1 MERTKAIVKFFSQEP
16 IENVMVMM
24 KYMPERV
31 IFLGHKDNM
40 ITKQIR
46 DIEQFRD
53 HKYPDVE
60 LEFIEV
66 PKDDLDNII
75 GTLAGIIREYPGIR
89 FALTGGSEMLLIAL
103 GCISARM
110 EVSKLRIDPFTGKEI
125 DVRGSKVITSD
136 YHFNI
141 SIAEDIM
148 LHGGLLTK
156 ETGSISEWK
165 FTDQF
170 REDIRI
176 MWDLCRRYRG
186 DWNKHCG
193 VIDELR
199 KNTPNQREGWS
210 ELYINMRTDHRIRE
224 QVTFPR
230 RYLIDMQLQHVSC
243 LCDNLLDLI
252 ILEPKHHFFPVFFV
266 ILEHANLIQ
275 IPQQTDGI
283 AKLIDV

>member
-89 FALTGGSEMLLIAL
+89 FALTGGSEMLDRAW
-103 GCISARM
+103 
-110 EVSKLRIDPFTGKEI
+110 VYF
-125 DVRGSKVITSD
+125 
-136 YHFNI
+136 
-141 SIAEDIM
+141 
-148 LHGGLLTK
+148 
-156 ETGSISEWK
+156 
-165 FTDQF
+165 
-170 REDIRI
+170 
-176 MWDLCRRYRG
+176 
-186 DWNKHCG
+186 
-193 VIDELR
+193 R
-199 KNTPNQREGWS
+199 KNGS
-210 ELYINMRTDHRIRE
+210 
-224 QVTFPR
+224 
-230 RYLIDMQLQHVSC
+230 
-243 LCDNLLDLI
+243 
-252 ILEPKHHFFPVFFV
+252 
-266 ILEHANLIQ
+266 
-275 IPQQTDGI
+275 QQAAYRSIYRKGN
-283 AKLIDV
+283 

>member
-24 KYMPERV
+24 KYLPERV

-46 DIEQFRD
+46 DIERFRD
-53 HKYPDVE
+53 HKCPDVE
-60 LEFIEV
+60 LEFLEV
-66 PKDDLDNII
+66 PKDDLDSII

-89 FALTGGSEMLLIAL
+89 FGLTGGSEMLLIAL

-125 DVRGSKVITSD
+125 DIRGSRVITSD

-141 SIAEDIM
+141 SIAEDIL

-156 ETGSISEWK
+156 ETGSVSEWK

-193 VIDELR
+193 IIDELR
-199 KNTPNQREGWS
+199 KNTPNQREGWE
-210 ELYINMRTDHRIRE
+210 ELYVN
-224 QVTFPR
+224 
-230 RYLIDMQLQHVSC
+230 QLGDA
-243 LCDNLLDLI
+243 LRLLRDLYEI
-252 ILEPKHHFFPVFFV
+252 GMVKDYE
-266 ILEHANLIQ
+266 EHGKKVLFRFKNNQ
-275 IPQQTDGI
+275 IKKII
-283 AKLIDV
+283 AKAGNMLELHV